1 MAAPI
6 TKLTPTSLSALLC
19 ARICHDLISPVGAL
33 GTAIE
38 ILDDPDNV
46 EMHEDA
52 MSLVRTSSRQASAKL
67 KFLRLAFGASG
78 SAPGVIATADVISIS
93 NDMFADSKPDLV
105 WNIDSDGIDKDRARI
120 LLNLIML
127 AVQAAPRGGTVTIS
141 RHGQDDGAEFVL
153 VSDGPKVRLGAAVA
167 KAIAGKAPEDGFDGR
182 SIQPLY
188 ASLLTRDIGGTIAA
202 SADEPDQGLPVTFKA
217 NFPTAQA

>member
-1 MAAPI
+1 MSASI

-38 ILDDPDNV
+38 ILDDPANV
-46 EMHEDA
+46 DMHGDA
-52 MSLVRTSSRQASAKL
+52 MALVRTSSRQASAKL
-67 KFLRLAFGASG
+67 KFLRIALGAGG
-78 SAPGVIATADVISIS
+78 SAPGVIPTAEVQALS

-105 WNIDSDGIDKDRARI
+105 WQIDTDGIDKNRARI
-120 LLNLIML
+120 VMNLIML
-127 AVQAAPRGGTVTIS
+127 AIQAAPRGGTVTIS
-141 RHGQDDGAEFVL
+141 RTGNGEGASFSL
-153 VSDGPKVRLGAAVA
+153 VSTGSKVRLDAAVA

-188 ASLLTRDIGGTIAA
+188 ASLLARDIGGTVGA
-202 SADEPDQGLPVTFKA
+202 SATEEAITFTA
-217 NFPTAQA
+217 NFPG

>member
-1 MAAPI
+1 MSASI

-38 ILDDPDNV
+38 ILDDPANV
-46 EMHEDA
+46 DMHGDA
-52 MSLVRTSSRQASAKL
+52 MALVRTSSRQASAKL
-67 KFLRLAFGASG
+67 KFLRIALGAGG
-78 SAPGVIATADVISIS
+78 SAPGVIPTAEVQALS

-105 WNIDSDGIDKDRARI
+105 WQIDTDGIDKNRARI
-120 LLNLIML
+120 VMNLIML
-127 AVQAAPRGGTVTIS
+127 AIQAAPRGGTVTIS
-141 RHGQDDGAEFVL
+141 RTGNGEGASFSL
-153 VSDGPKVRLGAAVA
+153 VSTGLNVRLDAAVA

-188 ASLLTRDIGGTIAA
+188 ASLLARDIGGTVGA
-202 SADEPDQGLPVTFKA
+202 SATEEAITFTA
-217 NFPTAQA
+217 NFPG

>member
-6 TKLTPTSLSALLC
+6 TKLTPTTLSALLC

-38 ILDDPDNV
+38 ILDDPGNTD
-46 EMHEDA
+46 MHDDA
-52 MSLVRTSSRQASAKL
+52 MALVRTSSRQAAAKL
-67 KFLRLAFGASG
+67 KFLRLAFGAAG
-78 SAPGVIATADVISIS
+78 SAPGVIPTSEVTTLT

-105 WNIDSDGIDKDRARI
+105 WNIALDGIDKDHARI
-120 LLNLIML
+120 LMNLVML
-127 AVQAAPRGGTVTIS
+127 AVQAAPRGGTVTVS
-141 RHGQDDGAEFVL
+141 HQSEGGGDNFTL
-153 VSDGPKVRLGAAVA
+153 VSEGPKARLDDPIA

-188 ASLLTRDIGGTIAA
+188 ASLLARDIGGTLSA
-202 SADEPDQGLPVTFKA
+202 SAEDVVITFTADFPAKA
-217 NFPTAQA
+217 A

>member
-1 MAAPI
+1 MSASI

-38 ILDDPDNV
+38 ILDDPSNID
-46 EMHEDA
+46 MHDDA
-52 MSLVRTSSRQASAKL
+52 MALVRTSSRQASAKL
-67 KFLRLAFGASG
+67 KFLRIALGAAG
-78 SAPGVIATADVISIS
+78 SAPGVIPTSEVMKLS

-105 WNIDSDGIDKDRARI
+105 WQIDSDGIEKNRARI
-120 LLNLIML
+120 LMNLIML
-127 AVQAAPRGGTVTIS
+127 AIQAAPRGGTVTIT
-141 RHGQDDGAEFVL
+141 RTGQGEGADFTL
-153 VSDGPKVRLGAAVA
+153 VSEGPKARLDAAVA

-188 ASLLTRDIGGTIAA
+188 ASLLARDISGTVAA
-202 SADEPDQGLPVTFKA
+202 SAEDTTITFTA
-217 NFPTAQA
+217 NFPG